1 MNAPAFLAGNQA
13 ATSPACEADLGDGP
27 SPAAADEPEDVAE
40 EVVSPEQR
48 KARRKR
54 KRKEAESRLSF
65 ADELGDGE
73 EEEEASPRASLGALT
88 ADRFEAEAKAS
99 RKRSSSSSSS
109 SSQRLLRDAAL
120 SSAPLSPPPAAP
132 ARQWAR
138 DGADGSQLPAGQQPL
153 LLHAVACAKGGRPYM
168 EDRHVWVQDL
178 GTLAPRLQGASYACV
193 LDGHGGSR
201 AADYAAAELH
211 RRIAADEALRLDA
224 ERAADRVAACFKG

>member
-1 MNAPAFLAGNQA
+1 MNAPALALAGNQA
-13 ATSPACEADLGDGP
+13 STSPACEAALSEGAA
-27 SPAAADEPEDVAE
+27 PAAASEPEDVAE

-109 SSQRLLRDAAL
+109 SQRLLREAAL
-120 SSAPLSPPPAAP
+120 SSGPLSPPPTAP

-201 AADYAAAELH
+201 AADFAAAELH
-211 RRIAADEALRLDA
+211 RRIAVDA
-224 ERAADRVAACFKG
+224 NPNP

>member
-1 MNAPAFLAGNQA
+1 MNASIAPALAGNQA
-13 ATSPACEADLGDGP
+13 PSPACEADLGDGP
-27 SPAAADEPEDVAE
+27 SPAAASEPEDVAE

-109 SSQRLLRDAAL
+109 SQRLLREAAL
-120 SSAPLSPPPAAP
+120 SSAPLSPPPTAP

-138 DGADGSQLPAGQQPL
+138 DGADGSPLPAGQQPL

-201 AADYAAAELH
+201 AADFAAAELH
-211 RRIAADEALRLDA
+211 RRIAADANPNP
-224 ERAADRVAACFKG
+224 

>member
-1 MNAPAFLAGNQA
+1 MNAPAFAGNQA
-13 ATSPACEADLGDGP
+13 STSPACEAALSEGAA
-27 SPAAADEPEDVAE
+27 PAAASEPEDVAE

-73 EEEEASPRASLGALT
+73 EEEAASPRASLGALT

-109 SSQRLLRDAAL
+109 SQRLLREAAL
-120 SSAPLSPPPAAP
+120 SSAPLSPPPTAP

-201 AADYAAAELH
+201 AADFAAAELH
-211 RRIAADEALRLDA
+211 RRIAPNANPNP
-224 ERAADRVAACFKG
+224 

>member
-1 MNAPAFLAGNQA
+1 MNDAPALAGNQA
-13 ATSPACEADLGDGP
+13 PTSPACEAALGDGS
-27 SPAAADEPEDVAE
+27 SPAAASEPGDVAE

-73 EEEEASPRASLGALT
+73 EEAAASPRASLGALT

-109 SSQRLLRDAAL
+109 SRRLLRDAAL

-132 ARQWAR
+132 ARQWSR
-138 DGADGSQLPAGQQPL
+138 DGADASPLPAGQQPL

-168 EDRHVWVQDL
+168 EDRRPNPNPNPNPSPDPDPNPIPNRNPNQA
-178 GTLAPRLQGASYACV
+178 APAPPS
-193 LDGHGGSR
+193 
-201 AADYAAAELH
+201 
-211 RRIAADEALRLDA
+211 
-224 ERAADRVAACFKG
+224 

>member
-1 MNAPAFLAGNQA
+1 MNASIAPALAGNQ
-13 ATSPACEADLGDGP
+13 ATSPACEAGLGDGP
-27 SPAAADEPEDVAE
+27 SPAAASEPEDVAE

-109 SSQRLLRDAAL
+109 SSSQRLLRDAAL
-120 SSAPLSPPPAAP
+120 SSAPLSPPPTAP

-138 DGADGSQLPAGQQPL
+138 DGADDSQLPAGQQPL

-201 AADYAAAELH
+201 AADFAAAELH
-211 RRIAADEALRLDA
+211 RRIAADANPNP
-224 ERAADRVAACFKG
+224 